1 MIVVTDRKELG
12 GHQAQPAA
20 RAGES
25 PQREG
30 MPRLQLILHLILAK
44 RSRSDNGKGTEDTS
58 DWRRPLRSAEE
69 IQANLSGIILRIYH
83 VRQMV
88 FDLLLLIH
96 TPEKSVPLLYCN
108 NNAVLH
114 VTRNLK
120 QHQ

>member
-1 MIVVTDRKELG
+1 M
-12 GHQAQPAA
+12 
-20 RAGES
+20 S
-25 PQREG
+25 
-30 MPRLQLILHLILAK
+30 
-44 RSRSDNGKGTEDTS
+44 
-58 DWRRPLRSAEE
+58 SAEE
-69 IQANLSGIILRIYH
+69 MQANLSGMILRIYH

-96 TPEKSVPLLYCN
+96 NPERSVAVIYCN